1 MPTKLSTI
9 TTQYR
14 RFTKNQVLTEVNLNE
29 VVDFFDDQDRLTR
42 IYLSGVGIVCG
53 FTVSLNNT
61 QKTITV
67 SQGTGITTDGDLF
80 KLYNIDDKG
89 QKVIDFPEKV
99 FQFCKK
105 YDNSK
110 AKYKPFFYSNDKQL
124 PIFELLTDEQQKNE
138 KEENFSINDFKNKTN
153 FDIQDAVV
161 ILYLE
166 SYEKELDLCVSLSC
180 DNQGLETIGN
190 YKILIVSKEVAAQ
203 INSHDSIISKI
214 NYQKLYYQL
223 PEIRANRI
231 VMKLEDFI
239 DFETLKKSFAKEIFK
254 NNVVDNLKN
263 GYTILLKSLKMP
275 QIFDS
280 ITKNLDAIFN
290 FQIVNAPNDFQYRY
304 DLLNDIIATYNET
317 KNLLF
322 NIESSSCNPDLTA
335 FPRHLMLGETY
346 KTNSCFE
353 FRHGFYKSSLLTEQN
368 LGICKDCLTSVA
380 ILEKGNEKIIEEKIV
395 DSKRQEIN
403 ICFGENT
410 AVQKLGSLIKRTAQ
424 LLENFNSNYNTIKIT
439 PTLQLGILGH
449 KAIPFYNNVG
459 NELINVWDFDKTV
472 LGKQR
477 ENVSYHD
484 NLLNT
489 KNPLQIHFDNDFY
502 RIEGHQGRNYKEA
515 LNTIQKIRRENGL
528 GFNVV
533 LLAVNPSNAEKTKQQ
548 FTQYYLQKNHGYEHK
563 AGVPPGGTFIMIY
576 IEEEQPYYYS
586 SNNNGPSLTGD
597 FENRDSINEVA
608 KVENPIV
615 ADFMLPYLCCD
626 ENDVSLSLPKDKIC
640 FDNKT
645 VPLPFKVS
653 PKGGFIKAN
662 VNPSLNAGI
671 TVDSDG
677 NPVLDP
683 KLVSTALIG
692 KRIRFTVNN
701 IDTDCVITLFRKP
714 EFKVIS
720 KIIGKPGI
728 TQTTIEFSVFDTTSS
743 TGKYSWDFGDG
754 TTIIITDQT
763 TISHTYNYQLTNSK
777 KIAFNVIIVGTS
789 GECSLEV
796 VHPVLIEIAN
806 STISLDKKTF
816 CRNDRLEYAFTVTPP
831 DSTILIEGAG
841 VSRNSLGNF
850 IFIPSNVPSTINS
863 ILFKVNGEDSN
874 LTITITNVPIASFST
889 IIDSTT
895 VTFNNLSQNAQK
907 YVWKID
913 QETIVTDSLAPI
925 SRPLSKYNNEVIEVS
940 LLAESN
946 LCGERLD
953 GPRKVA
959 LKKIEPENTCLDTAT
974 QFIEDSLTTIK
985 KLKSSPA
992 FARVNDQFKLLTTT
1006 VEEQLLTVNSS
1017 AKDFINGKNN
1027 GVLPKIFSDV
1037 IFAQFK
1043 SAFES
1048 QKTIQEIATL
1058 RLLVKIYTSLY
1069 YTILRCQKP
1078 SDFDVSKKIIQGIDA
1093 LFAKLFSA
1101 FVVGKFNADK
1111 DSSLKQFLTDMLTVF
1126 VSAKFILE
1134 DIKKLLNE
1142 LKNGEQF

>member
-1 MPTKLSTI
+1 M
-9 TTQYR
+9 
-14 RFTKNQVLTEVNLNE
+14 
-29 VVDFFDDQDRLTR
+29 
-42 IYLSGVGIVCG
+42 
-53 FTVSLNNT
+53 
-61 QKTITV
+61 
-67 SQGTGITTDGDLF
+67 
-80 KLYNIDDKG
+80 
-89 QKVIDFPEKV
+89 
-99 FQFCKK
+99 
-105 YDNSK
+105 
-110 AKYKPFFYSNDKQL
+110 
-124 PIFELLTDEQQKNE
+124 
-138 KEENFSINDFKNKTN
+138 
-153 FDIQDAVV
+153 
-161 ILYLE
+161 
-166 SYEKELDLCVSLSC
+166 
-180 DNQGLETIGN
+180 
-190 YKILIVSKEVAAQ
+190 
-203 INSHDSIISKI
+203 
-214 NYQKLYYQL
+214 
-223 PEIRANRI
+223 
-231 VMKLEDFI
+231 
-239 DFETLKKSFAKEIFK
+239 
-254 NNVVDNLKN
+254 
-263 GYTILLKSLKMP
+263 
-275 QIFDS
+275 
-280 ITKNLDAIFN
+280 
-290 FQIVNAPNDFQYRY
+290 
-304 DLLNDIIATYNET
+304 
-317 KNLLF
+317 
-322 NIESSSCNPDLTA
+322 
-335 FPRHLMLGETY
+335 
-346 KTNSCFE
+346 
-353 FRHGFYKSSLLTEQN
+353 
-368 LGICKDCLTSVA
+368 
-380 ILEKGNEKIIEEKIV
+380 
-395 DSKRQEIN
+395 
-403 ICFGENT
+403 
-410 AVQKLGSLIKRTAQ
+410 
-424 LLENFNSNYNTIKIT
+424 
-439 PTLQLGILGH
+439 
-449 KAIPFYNNVG
+449 
-459 NELINVWDFDKTV
+459 
-472 LGKQR
+472 
-477 ENVSYHD
+477 
-484 NLLNT
+484 
-489 KNPLQIHFDNDFY
+489 
-502 RIEGHQGRNYKEA
+502 
-515 LNTIQKIRRENGL
+515 
-528 GFNVV
+528 
-533 LLAVNPSNAEKTKQQ
+533 
-548 FTQYYLQKNHGYEHK
+548 
-563 AGVPPGGTFIMIY
+563 
-576 IEEEQPYYYS
+576 
-586 SNNNGPSLTGD
+586 
-597 FENRDSINEVA
+597 
-608 KVENPIV
+608 
-615 ADFMLPYLCCD
+615 
-626 ENDVSLSLPKDKIC
+626 
-640 FDNKT
+640 
-645 VPLPFKVS
+645 
-653 PKGGFIKAN
+653 
-662 VNPSLNAGI
+662 
-671 TVDSDG
+671 
-677 NPVLDP
+677 
-683 KLVSTALIG
+683 
-692 KRIRFTVNN
+692 
-701 IDTDCVITLFRKP
+701 
-714 EFKVIS
+714 
-720 KIIGKPGI
+720 
-728 TQTTIEFSVFDTTSS
+728 
-743 TGKYSWDFGDG
+743 
-754 TTIIITDQT
+754 IIITDQT

-777 KIAFNVIIVGTS
+777 KIAFNVIIVGTN

-895 VTFNNLSQNAQK
+895 ITFNNLSQNAQK

-925 SRPLSKYNNEVIEVS
+925 SRPLSKYNTEVIEVS

-1101 FVVGKFNADK
+1101 FAVGKFNADK

>member
-110 AKYKPFFYSNDKQL
+110 AKYKPFFYSSDKQL

-368 LGICKDCLTSVA
+368 LGICIDCLTSVA

-424 LLENFNSNYNTIKIT
+424 LLENFNTNYNIIKIT

-515 LNTIQKIRRENGL
+515 LKTIQKIRRENGL

-608 KVENPIV
+608 KIENPIV

-645 VPLPFKVS
+645 VPLLFKVS

-728 TQTTIEFSVFDTTSS
+728 TQTTIEFSVFDTNTSI
-743 TGKYSWDFGDG
+743 GKYSWDFDDG
-754 TTIIITDQT
+754 TSIIITDQT

-895 VTFNNLSQNAQK
+895 ITFNNLSQNAQK

-925 SRPLSKYNNEVIEVS
+925 SRPLSKYNTEVIEVS